1 MEWKHG
7 MLDIVVCENY
17 CITK

>member
-1 MEWKHG
+1 